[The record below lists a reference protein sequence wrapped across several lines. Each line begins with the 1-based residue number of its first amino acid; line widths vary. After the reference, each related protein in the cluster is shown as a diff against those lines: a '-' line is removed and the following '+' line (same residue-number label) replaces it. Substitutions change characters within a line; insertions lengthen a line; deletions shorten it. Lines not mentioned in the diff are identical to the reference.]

1 MISSQKFCTT
11 LIGSSEISA
20 VIIGQWGHL
29 GLLSLVPFPLIYPI
43 SLFPALWLVLTIE
56 FFETAASPNNA
67 YSGPGAFETLNLQV
81 DIVSEDEKI
90 FDFMFWGRRRGKN
103 VRIIPYY
110 DMVRTTTISYDLLYE
125 QGVKCSQGRTNRKK
139 IWRNII
145 IENSLHLFTR
155 GLVTHLT
162 HHHA

>member
-1 MISSQKFCTT
+1 MGWNCEKKIKSSKISSCEGNFYPKKPQKCFWGKHLKNIISSQKFYPTW
-11 LIGSSEISA
+11 IGSSGISG
-20 VIIGQWGHL
+20 VIRGQWGHL
-29 GLLSLVPFPLIYPI
+29 GLVSLVPFPLIYPI

-103 VRIIPYY
+103 VRIIP
-110 DMVRTTTISYDLLYE
+110 
-125 QGVKCSQGRTNRKK
+125 
-139 IWRNII
+139 
-145 IENSLHLFTR
+145 
-155 GLVTHLT
+155 
-162 HHHA
+162 

>member
-1 MISSQKFCTT
+1 MGI
-11 LIGSSEISA
+11 IGITR
-20 VIIGQWGHL
+20 GQWGHL
-29 GLLSLVPFPLIYPI
+29 GLVSLVPFPLIYPI

-125 QGVKCSQGRTNRKK
+125 RGVKVPKA
-139 IWRNII
+139 
-145 IENSLHLFTR
+145 
-155 GLVTHLT
+155 V
-162 HHHA
+162 